1 VAGSSIID
9 ANSGV
14 DQYGSPKVSI
24 SLDSKG
30 GAKMLNFTKRAVGK
44 PMAVVFIE
52 FKTNGE
58 RDAENKL
65 IFIEERRVISVATI
79 NGVFGNQFET
89 TGLDSPQEAYDL
101 ALLLRAGALIAPIQ
115 IIEERTVGP
124 SLGQENI
131 DLGTKAIMYGFIAV
145 LIFMLIYYKKFGFVA
160 NIALTLNLVMIIG
173 VMSMIPGA
181 TLTLPGMAGI
191 VLTVG
196 MAVDANVLIF
206 ERIREEILDGRS
218 PQQAIH
224 HGYDSAF
231 STILDANITTFLVGL
246 ILFAVGTGPIKGF
259 SITLMIGIITS
270 MFTAIIVT
278 LVIVNAWWGGKR
290 LTKLSIEEHH
300 MQLLN
305 MKNTIA
311 FMALKKPAAILS
323 VFLLIGSLTSLAINQ
338 LNWGLDFTGGTQIEV
353 GYAQTADLAQIRK
366 QLEASDFKDAVV
378 QNFGSSQDVL
388 IRLAS
393 REGVKPSELGD
404 AAIKV
409 LKEADSSAE
418 MRGSSY
424 VSSSVGDELTEQG
437 GLAMLVAL
445 ICILIYVALRFEWRF
460 ALGSV
465 AALTH
470 DVIITLGLF
479 SILGLEFDLTVLAAV
494 LAVIGYSL
502 NDTIVVCDRI
512 RENFRKIRK
521 SESEEIINISLTQTL
536 NRTIITSLTTIL
548 VLLALFFV
556 GGATI
561 HGFATALLF
570 GVIIGTYSSI
580 YVASLVALTLGI
592 SKEDLMPTEIEK
604 EGADQDA
611 VV

>member
-1 VAGSSIID
+1 
-9 ANSGV
+9 
-14 DQYGSPKVSI
+14 
-24 SLDSKG
+24 
-30 GAKMLNFTKRAVGK
+30 M
-44 PMAVVFIE
+44 
-52 FKTNGE
+52 
-58 RDAENKL
+58 
-65 IFIEERRVISVATI
+65 
-79 NGVFGNQFET
+79 
-89 TGLDSPQEAYDL
+89 
-101 ALLLRAGALIAPIQ
+101 Q
-115 IIEERTVGP
+115 I
-124 SLGQENI
+124 
-131 DLGTKAIMYGFIAV
+131 
-145 LIFMLIYYKKFGFVA
+145 
-160 NIALTLNLVMIIG
+160 
-173 VMSMIPGA
+173 
-181 TLTLPGMAGI
+181 
-191 VLTVG
+191 
-196 MAVDANVLIF
+196 
-206 ERIREEILDGRS
+206 
-218 PQQAIH
+218 
-224 HGYDSAF
+224 
-231 STILDANITTFLVGL
+231 
-246 ILFAVGTGPIKGF
+246 
-259 SITLMIGIITS
+259 
-270 MFTAIIVT
+270 
-278 LVIVNAWWGGKR
+278 
-290 LTKLSIEEHH
+290 
-300 MQLLN
+300 LN
-305 MKNTIA
+305 MKETIA
-311 FMALKKPAAILS
+311 FMSLRKPAAMLS
-323 VFLLIGSLTSLAINQ
+323 VFLIIGSLTSLAINQ
-338 LNWGLDFTGGTQIEV
+338 LNWGLDFTGGTQVEV
-353 GYAQTADLAQIRK
+353 GYEQTADLVQIR
-366 QLEASDFKDAVV
+366 QLLEASDFNDAVV

-424 VSSSVGDELTEQG
+424 VSASVGEELTEQG

-470 DVIITLGLF
+470 DVILTLGLF

-521 SESEEIINISLTQTL
+521 GESEDIINISLTQTL

-570 GVIIGTYSSI
+570 GVVIGTYSSI

-604 EGADQDA
+604 EGADQDPM
-611 VV
+611 V